1 MSITTREEPEGGYVD
16 IGGISIPALAGTT
29 INGVHYVKRA
39 QYCIRA
45 VDGRYLTGN
54 LNLFSGR
61 LDMFWTPGAGLAYTY
76 PVREDAEAI
85 AREHGG
91 VVTVYAPHEETR
103 PEPRRRGESME
114 LFS

>member
-1 MSITTREEPEGGYVD
+1 MVSIT
-16 IGGISIPALAGTT
+16 A
-29 INGVHYVKRA
+29 A
-39 QYCIRA
+39 QYYIRN

-91 VVTVYAPHEETR
+91 VVVVYAPDA
-103 PEPRRRGESME
+103 PAPAAARRRGESME
-114 LFS
+114 LFL